1 MVRQTLQVMAVSL
14 PLAFAGAA
22 PLYADTLDVPSYLP
36 SGSVNGFELI
46 APPPEIGSEAFEQE
60 MATVLWLQ
68 KTRTPEQVAFVEQVL
83 DVDRF
88 APILGE
94 ALFSIDAAG
103 LKHVIDH
110 AIDEVRAD
118 YDEIKNA
125 FDLPRPFQVND
136 EVEPVGDAR
145 PVASY
150 PSGHSIRAIVYARL
164 LSEVFPDK
172 KDALMELAHQI
183 GYGRVTAGVHYPID
197 ITSGQV
203 LGQAYADVIVK
214 QPAFLD
220 AVRDVKHELS
230 VDQAADR
237 SQRAAI
243 PSVWI

>member
-1 MVRQTLQVMAVSL
+1 MIGRTLQVMAVSL

-22 PLYADTLDVPSYLP
+22 PLYADTLDAPSYLP
-36 SGSVNGFELI
+36 AGSLNGLDLI
-46 APPPEIGSEAFEQE
+46 ASPPEIGSEEFKQE

-68 KTRTPEQVAFVEQVL
+68 KIRTPEQVAFVEQVL

-88 APILGE
+88 APVLGDG
-94 ALFSIDAAG
+94 LFSVDAAG
-103 LKHVIDH
+103 LKHIIDQ
-110 AIDEVRAD
+110 AVDEVRAD
-118 YDEIKNA
+118 YDAIKDA

-136 EVEPVGDAR
+136 EVDPVGDAR

-172 KDALMELAHQI
+172 EEALMDLAHQI
-183 GYGRVTAGVHYPID
+183 GYGRVTAGVHV
-197 ITSGQV
+197 TSGQV

-214 QPAFLD
+214 QPAFLE
-220 AVRDVKHELS
+220 AVRAIRNDLS
-230 VDQAADR
+230 TDR
-237 SQRAAI
+237 SADLSQGTAT